1 MSVTKNAIA
10 NAQAAHLEL
19 EPFKDFAHRELAARP
34 MFEPGICANPCCSQ
48 PFVPK
53 RPWSL
58 YCSQACRKMDEQ
70 EFRAFGQ
77 KVAPALLAH
86 RIGKHPGDDQPL
98 RELARAGRRY
108 YTEAQTVFLN
118 SRRQRIKIARASHD

>member
-1 MSVTKNAIA
+1 
-10 NAQAAHLEL
+10 
-19 EPFKDFAHRELAARP
+19 
-34 MFEPGICANPCCSQ
+34 
-48 PFVPK
+48 
-53 RPWSL
+53 
-58 YCSQACRKMDEQ
+58 MDEQ

-118 SRRQRIKIARASHD
+118 SRLERIRQARSRYE